1 MSDGWWWL
9 ESWLTA
15 MALSKSHWEKWQ
27 NKQNKWL
34 VAVLVASLNF
44 VHVFKTTGGIWW
56 VAAGQ
61 LSNRGMQA
69 GSVVGIFVCV
79 CSQSIQNKTV
89 WHFAGGHVVVQN
101 WFRHQK
107 WRRAWTT
114 VCVMHKQ
121 EMRWGCLGMTWCEC
135 CQFELDSKSMWLI
148 VVLQWF
154 DGWISWHCGMLLLQW
169 QKNCCVTA
177 TENANS
183 AETWR
188 DAIWRCQAKD
198 PHRWRSVAFVLK
210 CCPNNGI
217 QFGSNLE
224 SSSSSRKLLG
234 KLTFQGGSHGK
245 AEEFSSHLS

>member
-1 MSDGWWWL
+1 MLLLLLFRSWFGWLVEKIWSECEARASFFLRACCLKSWLRRESTRVKEVRGECQSGSNYSGYSLLTSKTEELKKVIMSDGWWWL

-15 MALSKSHWEKWQ
+15 MALSKSQREKWQ

-34 VAVLVASLNF
+34 AAVLVASLNF

-89 WHFAGGHVVVQN
+89 WRFAGGHVVVQN

-121 EMRWGCLGMTWCEC
+121 EMRSGCLGMTWC
-135 CQFELDSKSMWLI
+135 
-148 VVLQWF
+148 
-154 DGWISWHCGMLLLQW
+154 
-169 QKNCCVTA
+169 
-177 TENANS
+177 
-183 AETWR
+183 
-188 DAIWRCQAKD
+188 
-198 PHRWRSVAFVLK
+198 
-210 CCPNNGI
+210 
-217 QFGSNLE
+217 
-224 SSSSSRKLLG
+224 
-234 KLTFQGGSHGK
+234 
-245 AEEFSSHLS
+245 